1 VIGPPQLATSH
12 RGAGPKPR
20 DGGMATKNCPLVSR
34 AVRVERP
41 ALVELV
47 ILALDQRM
55 LGRADVLER
64 FRTEAPTSAIVVINH
79 HAETVHITRAVLIRV
94 SFWQAPHRRAVCAPR
109 SGILPLSSREV
120 SEEVR

>member
-1 VIGPPQLATSH
+1 
-12 RGAGPKPR
+12 
-20 DGGMATKNCPLVSR
+20 MATKNCPLVSR

-41 ALVELV
+41 ALAELV

-79 HAETVHITRAVLIRV
+79 HAETVHITRVGVDPGVILA
-94 SFWQAPHRRAVCAPR
+94 STAPAGCLRP
-109 SGILPLSSREV
+109 PLRHPPTLEQGGLRGGSIA
-120 SEEVR
+120 